1 MVDRFLSPPTILTH
15 PLTLQSTIPPFF
27 QHFFVFILASSGF
40 TPFFDPP
47 TAVKEQQRMQDVGS
61 DSGDSSGYLRI
72 PATLQWIESSG
83 TKFLG
88 IPTTLPCSYW
98 RGPAHWSGG
107 LHALDTMEI
116 KLACCACGGYNWRFY
131 NAKQVIGN
139 IVHDKYCEQLLNWK
153 KTFFLVY
160 NRL

>member
-1 MVDRFLSPPTILTH
+1 MVVVMVIIVASGFHGRPFPVTTNHPH

-72 PATLQWIESSG
+72 PATLQWIESSA

-88 IPTTLPCSYW
+88 IPTTLQCSYR
-98 RGPAHWSGG
+98 RGTCSLIRG
-107 LHALDTMEI
+107 LHALDTKEI
-116 KLACCACGGYNWRFY
+116 KLACCTCGGL
-131 NAKQVIGN
+131 
-139 IVHDKYCEQLLNWK
+139 QLMIL
-153 KTFFLVY
+153 
-160 NRL
+160 

>member
-1 MVDRFLSPPTILTH
+1 MVVVLIVMIMVMVIIVASGFHGRPFPVTTNHPH

-27 QHFFVFILASSGF
+27 QHFLVFILASSGF

-61 DSGDSSGYLRI
+61 DSGDSSGYLWI
-72 PATLQWIESSG
+72 PATLQWIESS
-83 TKFLG
+83 G

-116 KLACCACGGYNWRFY
+116 KLACCACGL
-131 NAKQVIGN
+131 I
-139 IVHDKYCEQLLNWK
+139 
-153 KTFFLVY
+153 FLSIIVY
-160 NRL
+160 NILKK